1 LIDKDSLK
9 IKQLGHVLIEKVEQ
23 LFWHV
28 LYGSLG
34 QEIDANTIESQNMAR
49 SRNSIGETLAR
60 QTGSGLSAA

>member
-9 IKQLGHVLIEKVEQ
+9 IKQLGHVLIEF
-23 LFWHV
+23 FWDM